1 MNASEVADFIN
12 KFPGFIARVPTA
24 GHVTVESAAWAG
36 SLTYFPKS
44 GKIEASN
51 VKATG
56 DVKQSIKELTEMT
69 EGIATMHILMCGM
82 SSDVIARIL
91 VKLA

>member
-1 MNASEVADFIN
+1 MVATEVADFIN

-24 GHVTVESAAWAG
+24 GHVTIQSVAWAG

-44 GKIEASN
+44 GKIDASN
-51 VKATG
+51 VKAVS
-56 DVKQSIKELTEMT
+56 DVKQSIKELSDMT

-82 SSDVIARIL
+82 SSDTIARIV

>member
-1 MNASEVADFIN
+1 MDATEVADFIN

-24 GHVTVESAAWAG
+24 GHVTIQSVAWAG

-51 VKATG
+51 VKAIG

-69 EGIATMHILMCGM
+69 EGIATMHILMCGI
-82 SSDVIARIL
+82 SSDVIAKIL

>member
-1 MNASEVADFIN
+1 MDAIEVADFIN

-56 DVKQSIKELTEMT
+56 DIEQSIEELSEMT
-69 EGIATMHILMCGM
+69 EGVSTMDILMCGM